1 MAISDNHLRVADVK
15 NRLVGDNKIIGRTIE
30 FMKQADPFMDD
41 MGWVQCNSGENHESK
56 YRTSLPSAYFRMVND
71 YIPRGKSTTQKQ
83 IDTTGSIEAWS
94 EIDAEFIDGS
104 AAEGRGAEIRI
115 DESKATIMGIGN
127 TSAHMMLYGSL
138 AEDPRAF
145 DGLATRYSRLSAD
158 KECIGYNV
166 IDAGGSGNN
175 NTSIW
180 VVNWSAQTI
189 YGIYP
194 KGGTVG
200 VKREDFGRT
209 IDKNS
214 DGEGRPVYQDYY
226 TRKLGLCIEDWRS
239 TVRIANIDV
248 SDLDTDAA
256 AADLID
262 LLTDAF
268 YKIPN
273 AVRSINEINP
283 VIYCSTPV
291 AAAITKQSQK
301 KTSPIVIDNSHG
313 KPVKSFWGYK
323 IKECD
328 AILNTEE
335 RVLGV

>member
-1 MAISDNHLRVADVK
+1 MALEKNHLRVADIK
-15 NRLVGDNKIIGRTIE
+15 NRLVGDGKIVGRTIE
-30 FMKQADPFMDD
+30 FMQQSDPFMDD

-56 YRTSLPSAYFRMVND
+56 YRTSLPSAHFRMVND

-83 IDTTGSIEAWS
+83 IDTTGSIEAWA

-104 AAEGRGAEIRI
+104 AAEGKGAAIRI
-115 DESKATIMGIGN
+115 DEAKATIMGVGN
-127 TSAHMMLYGSL
+127 TSASMMLYGSL

-145 DGLATRYSRLSAD
+145 DGLATRYGRLSD
-158 KECIGYNV
+158 NKESIGYNI
-166 IDAGGSGNN
+166 IDAGGSASN

-180 VVNWSAQTI
+180 LVNWSPQTI

-200 VKREDFGRT
+200 VDRQDFGRS

-214 DGEGRPVYQDYY
+214 DGDGRPVYQDYY

-248 SDLDTDAA
+248 DMLTSGSA
-256 AADLID
+256 AADIID
-262 LLTDAF
+262 LLTDAY

-273 AVRSINEINP
+273 VVRSISTVNP
-283 VIYCSTPV
+283 VIYCSTAV
-291 AAAITKQSQK
+291 AAALTKQSQE
-301 KTSPIVIDNSHG
+301 KTSPVVIDNSQG

-328 AILNTEE
+328 AIVNTEE
-335 RVLGV
+335 RVVG

>member
-1 MAISDNHLRVADVK
+1 MALAINHMRVADVK
-15 NRLVGDNKIIGRTIE
+15 SRLIGDKKTIGRTIE
-30 FMKQADPFMDD
+30 FMRQSDPFMDD
-41 MGWVQCNSGENHESK
+41 MGWVECNSGENHESK
-56 YRTSLPSAYFRMVND
+56 YRTSLPSAHFRMVND
-71 YIPRGKSTTQKQ
+71 YIPRGKSSTQKQ

-94 EIDAEFIDGS
+94 EIDAEFIDGT
-104 AAEGRGAEIRI
+104 AAEGRGADIRI

-127 TSAHMMLYGSL
+127 ASAQMMLYGSL

-145 DGLATRYSRLSAD
+145 DGLSTRYSRLSD
-158 KECIGYNV
+158 NKECIGNN
-166 IDAGGSGNN
+166 IINAGGTGSD

-180 VVNWSAQTI
+180 VVNWSPQTI

-194 KGGTVG
+194 KSGTVG

-248 SDLDTDAA
+248 TDLTSEAA
-256 AADLID
+256 AADIID

-273 AVRSINEINP
+273 AVRSIDGVNP
-283 VIYCSTPV
+283 VIYCSTAV
-291 AAAITKQSQK
+291 AAALTKQSQK

-328 AILNTEE
+328 AIVNNEE
-335 RVLGV
+335 CVVG

>member
-1 MAISDNHLRVADVK
+1 MALAINHMRVADVK
-15 NRLVGDNKIIGRTIE
+15 NRLLGDKKTIGRTIE
-30 FMKQADPFMDD
+30 FMRQSDPFMDD
-41 MGWVQCNSGENHESK
+41 MGWVECNSGENHESK
-56 YRTSLPSAYFRMVND
+56 YRTSLPSAHFRMVND

-94 EIDAEFIDGS
+94 EIDAEFIDGT

-127 TSAHMMLYGSL
+127 ASAQMMLYGSL

-145 DGLATRYSRLSAD
+145 DGLTTRYSRLSDD
-158 KECIGYNV
+158 KERIGYNV
-166 IDAGGSGNN
+166 INAGGTGID

-180 VVNWSAQTI
+180 VVNWSPQTI

-194 KGGTVG
+194 KSGTVG

-214 DGEGRPVYQDYY
+214 DGDGRPVYQDYY

-248 SDLDTDAA
+248 TDLGTEAA
-256 AADLID
+256 AADIID

-273 AVRSINEINP
+273 AVRSIDGINP
-283 VIYCSTPV
+283 VIYCSTAV
-291 AAAITKQSQK
+291 AAALTKQSQK

-313 KPVKSFWGYK
+313 KPVKSFWGYR

-328 AILNTEE
+328 AILSNEE
-335 RVLGV
+335 CVVG

>member
-1 MAISDNHLRVADVK
+1 MALAINHMRVADVK
-15 NRLVGDNKIIGRTIE
+15 SRLIGDKKTIGRTIE
-30 FMKQADPFMDD
+30 FMRQSDPFMDD
-41 MGWVQCNSGENHESK
+41 MGWVECNSGENHESK
-56 YRTSLPSAYFRMVND
+56 YRTSLPSAHFRMVND
-71 YIPRGKSTTQKQ
+71 YIPRGKSSTQKQ

-94 EIDAEFIDGS
+94 EIDAEFIDGT
-104 AAEGRGAEIRI
+104 AAEGRGADIRI

-127 TSAHMMLYGSL
+127 ASAQMMLYGSL

-145 DGLATRYSRLSAD
+145 DGLATRYSRLSEN
-158 KECIGYNV
+158 KECIGNNI
-166 IDAGGSGNN
+166 IDAGGTGSD

-180 VVNWSAQTI
+180 VVNWSPQTI

-194 KGGTVG
+194 KSGTVG

-248 SDLDTDAA
+248 TDLTSEAA
-256 AADLID
+256 AADIID

-273 AVRSINEINP
+273 AVRSIDGVNP
-283 VIYCSTPV
+283 VIYCSTAV
-291 AAAITKQSQK
+291 AAALTKQSQK

-328 AILNTEE
+328 AILNNEE
-335 RVLGV
+335 CVVG

>member
-1 MAISDNHLRVADVK
+1 MALAINHMRVADVK
-15 NRLVGDNKIIGRTIE
+15 SRLVGDKKTIGRTIE
-30 FMKQADPFMDD
+30 FMRQSDPFMDD
-41 MGWVQCNSGENHESK
+41 MGWVECNSGENHESK
-56 YRTSLPSAYFRMVND
+56 YRTSLPSAHFRMVND

-94 EIDAEFIDGS
+94 EIDAEFIDGT
-104 AAEGRGAEIRI
+104 AAEGRGADIRI

-127 TSAHMMLYGSL
+127 ASAQMMLYGSL

-145 DGLATRYSRLSAD
+145 DGLSTRYSRLSD
-158 KECIGYNV
+158 NKECIGNN
-166 IDAGGSGNN
+166 IINAGGTGSN

-180 VVNWSAQTI
+180 VVNWSPQTI

-194 KGGTVG
+194 KSGTVG

-239 TVRIANIDV
+239 TVRIANVDV
-248 SDLDTDAA
+248 TDLTSEAA
-256 AADLID
+256 AADIID

-273 AVRSINEINP
+273 AVRSIDGVNP
-283 VIYCSTPV
+283 VIYCSTAV
-291 AAAITKQSQK
+291 AAALTKQSQK

-328 AILNTEE
+328 AILNNEE
-335 RVLGV
+335 CVVG

>member
-1 MAISDNHLRVADVK
+1 MALAINHMRVADVK
-15 NRLVGDNKIIGRTIE
+15 NRLLGDKKTIGRTIE
-30 FMKQADPFMDD
+30 FMRQSDPFMDD
-41 MGWVQCNSGENHESK
+41 MGWVECNSGENHESK
-56 YRTSLPSAYFRMVND
+56 YRTSLPSAHFRMVND

-94 EIDAEFIDGS
+94 EIDAEFIDGT

-127 TSAHMMLYGSL
+127 ASAQMMLYGSL

-145 DGLATRYSRLSAD
+145 DGLTTRYSRLSDD
-158 KECIGYNV
+158 KERIGYNV
-166 IDAGGSGNN
+166 INAGGTGTY

-180 VVNWSAQTI
+180 VVNWSPQTI

-194 KGGTVG
+194 KSGTVG

-214 DGEGRPVYQDYY
+214 DGDGRPVYQDYY

-248 SDLDTDAA
+248 TDLGTEAA
-256 AADLID
+256 AADIID

-273 AVRSINEINP
+273 AVRSIDGVNP
-283 VIYCSTPV
+283 VIYCSTAV
-291 AAAITKQSQK
+291 AAALTKQSQK

-313 KPVKSFWGYK
+313 KPVKSFWGYR

-328 AILNTEE
+328 AILNNEE
-335 RVLGV
+335 CVVG